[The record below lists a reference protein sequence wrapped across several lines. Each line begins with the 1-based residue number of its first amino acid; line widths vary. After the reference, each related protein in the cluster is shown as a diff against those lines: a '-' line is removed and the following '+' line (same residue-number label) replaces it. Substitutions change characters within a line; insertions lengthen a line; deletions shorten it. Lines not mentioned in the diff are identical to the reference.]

1 MYAYN
6 SSNYDNHLFT
16 TKLAKRIRLKVLIK
30 TDENYFSIDMGH
42 AKALDKIRFL
52 HPLSLDAISKTLSD
66 EECIILN
73 KHGLERRKCVFPYE
87 WFDGIDELNETSL
100 PPKEAFYFK

>member
-16 TKLAKRIRLKVLIK
+16 TKLAERIRPKVLTK
-30 TDENYFSIDMGH
+30 TDEIYICIDMGH
-42 AKALDKIRFL
+42 SKALDIIRFF

-73 KHGLERRKCVFPYE
+73 KRGLERRKGVFPYE
-87 WFDGIDELNETSL
+87 WFDSIDKLNETPL
-100 PPKEAFYFK
+100 PPKEAF